1 MEAAGVWKAPG
12 RHPPTPGPS
21 HTPWKSW
28 APAPRPPRIPTAP
41 TAPATRS
48 YILLGKTRKEAPRR
62 PLEPNMSR
70 RPSLRSDEWSPSSE
84 QVVAFVGI
92 RIDVPVKVERGDG
105 NVRAA
110 QGPLEER
117 PEVLQ
122 PVRMDLA
129 VDIALGV

>member
-92 RIDVPVKVERGDG
+92 RMLISPLRHLYWRASLAEVRLTGDG
-105 NVRAA
+105 KTYDEA
-110 QGPLEER
+110 L
-117 PEVLQ
+117 
-122 PVRMDLA
+122 LA
-129 VDIALGV
+129 

>member
-62 PLEPNMSR
+62 PLEPNTSR

-92 RIDVPVKVERGDG
+92 RILPGLRRG
-105 NVRAA
+105 
-110 QGPLEER
+110 
-117 PEVLQ
+117 PEPEPGRL
-122 PVRMDLA
+122 RLLA
-129 VDIALGV
+129 GTCSLLKSSSSTADRHLREP